1 MDVNCKLSILSIF
14 EWFEHQFLSWMS
26 SIHVCID
33 GVYMCLYM
41 CGLSW
46 FIPIYIY
53 IQHTVHKFIVCLWS
67 TWLSL
72 NVFKCH
78 ETVVTEKK
86 QLNRS
91 MDDALGVDAKHWH
104 ATHGMCV
111 PWEIQWQQPPL
122 LLTTCKKTDVVQFR
136 CGSLYVSA
144 RSKTTTCLG
153 TVNHNYWQLMSLKL
167 AALGKKQW
175 V

>member
-1 MDVNCKLSILSIF
+1 MNISFYREWVLSTCVLMVFI
-14 EWFEHQFLSWMS
+14 
-26 SIHVCID
+26 C
-33 GVYMCLYM
+33 VYICVVYH
-41 CGLSW
+41 GLSLY
-46 FIPIYIY
+46 IYIY